1 MWEELNSDVNEDAE
15 KFLISQQRLEESY
28 ARCTGADLHRE
39 VDRPN
44 VSLTGEALQRLLAG
58 HASLIAYTHLLFADT
73 HRFFPDPRQVLLL
86 TDVNACVIGLY
97 SPSKILEAASSRCG
111 LCVGVSLDE
120 SSCGTNAMTLA
131 LHHRDVAVLQGQQ
144 HFCRLFHDWCT
155 VAAPV
160 LSLQGRPIA
169 CVGIGYPYNSP
180 LAEKPALIR
189 FLAQELGHFSDA
201 DKPCPSAA
209 RENGDS
215 TEKDGNGSG
224 IALTSR
230 QRQVLLSFA
239 KGLSYKQIARKLGI
253 TSTKTVEEHL
263 DAVRKKLGVDCR
275 RECIQRATELGLLTG
290 NSNHVPSH

>member
-1 MWEELNSDVNEDAE
+1 MWEELNSDVNEVAE

-28 ARCTGADLHRE
+28 ARCAGTDLLRDIDH
-39 VDRPN
+39 PN
-44 VSLTGEALQRLLAG
+44 STMSGEALQRLLAG
-58 HASLIAYTHLLFADT
+58 HASLIAYAHLLFADT
-73 HRFFPDPRQVLLL
+73 HRFFPDPRQVLVL
-86 TDVNACVIGLY
+86 TDANACVIDLY
-97 SPSKILEAASSRCG
+97 SPSKILEAASSQCG
-111 LCVGVSLDE
+111 LCIGVSLGE
-120 SSCGTNAMTLA
+120 SSCGTNAMALA
-131 LHHRDVAVLQGQQ
+131 LRHRDVAVLQGQQ

-189 FLAQELGHFSDA
+189 FLAQELGHFTDA
-201 DKPCPSAA
+201 DIPYPAA
-209 RENGDS
+209 ERANGES
-215 TEKDGNGSG
+215 TEKDGNGAG
-224 IALTSR
+224 VALTSR
-230 QRQVLLSFA
+230 QHQVLLSFA

-253 TSTKTVEEHL
+253 SSTKTVEEHL